1 MRVEFI
7 FHSRPHLQDSV
18 WPYVVVSLLTC
29 LSSMWERVL
38 YSFFCSRFNTSSHMY
53 VFCDQSFFFSLK
65 YFITWCTLMS
75 DIFHMRVVSGTL
87 DMMPSRFDMWHVG
100 GIWHFGHALMLLTF
114 MSLLIRT
121 RCFVR
126 VLHYPCPRVVSI
138 VLMHSLIFHI
148 VHVTHSL
155 VYAVVRYISCVGGF
169 WHIGHDA
176 MFSWHVTC
184 EWHLTHPTWYHVID
198 MCIACDQDMM
208 FCIVSSITNVP
219 MSSLLSYYTQSF
231 ST

>member
-1 MRVEFI
+1 VSSSFFTHVLIYSILFDHMSW
-7 FHSRPHLQDSV
+7 FHCWHV
-18 WPYVVVSLLTC
+18 CLLC
-29 LSSMWERVL
+29 ESACYIL
-38 YSFFCSRFNTSSHMY
+38 FFCSRFNTSSHMY
-53 VFCDQSFFFSLK
+53 VFCDQSFFFRLNT
-65 YFITWCTLMS
+65 FITWCTLMS

-198 MCIACDQDMM
+198 MCIACDQDKR